1 MDLLKLP
8 CSRYYLI
15 SRPSLLLSPSLQS
28 TLSFRS
34 NKPLFLLR
42 RSRRFNTPVRSIS
55 YLPTIFAS
63 LPTLDLTEDNVR
75 QVLIDARSEFAQI
88 FDASVGITGQAE
100 LAELDGPFVKISLKG
115 RFWHKRSTVL
125 DRLGNYLKQ
134 RIPEILE
141 VDIEDEKQLD
151 DSPENF

>member
-75 QVLIDARSEFAQI
+75 QVLIDARSEATILNRTFI
-88 FDASVGITGQAE
+88 LFFSCI
-100 LAELDGPFVKISLKG
+100 LLLKKQ
-115 RFWHKRSTVL
+115 KRKPKK
-125 DRLGNYLKQ
+125 Y
-134 RIPEILE
+134 
-141 VDIEDEKQLD
+141 
-151 DSPENF
+151 